1 MGVVYQVLDLERNT
15 SVALKA
21 LNKIDAINIY
31 RLKNEFRQ
39 LADLSHPN
47 LVSLHELCC
56 ENDLWFFTMELVIGD
71 TFDVYVSSDRAL
83 PRVHDRE
90 LRTTLAGRARIVR
103 DASVTLSQHG
113 IGSEFPMGRVQC
125 DLTLLRSVLRQLVAA
140 V

>member
-1 MGVVYQVLDLERNT
+1 MGAVYQVLDLERNT
-15 SVALKA
+15 RVALKA

-56 ENDLWFFTMELVIGD
+56 ENDLWFFTMELVVGE
-71 TFDVYVSSDRAL
+71 TFDAYVTHGGVNPRAQDRAL
-83 PRVHDRE
+83 Q
-90 LRTTLAGRARIVR
+90 TTLAGRARIIR

-113 IGSEFPMGRVQC
+113 IGTEF
-125 DLTLLRSVLRQLVAA
+125 QL
-140 V
+140 